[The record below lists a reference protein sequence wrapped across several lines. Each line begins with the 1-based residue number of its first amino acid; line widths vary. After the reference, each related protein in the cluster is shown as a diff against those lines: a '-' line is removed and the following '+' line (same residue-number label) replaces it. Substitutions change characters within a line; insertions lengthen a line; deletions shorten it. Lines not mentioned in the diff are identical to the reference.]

1 MNREKWRSFIL
12 AFVLTAGALATVMVV
27 TVMAVQPSL
36 NRGQAFEAAP
46 EQDSY
51 AYRPRADDSLTLVV
65 IGVGSADKSAP
76 LEVSSLESSG
86 AEPGGA
92 TLPSTAA
99 SGQGR
104 NRPAATDFLLIRF
117 NPQYGQVPLTLLPLQ
132 TVVTLDGTSVTLGQ
146 AYQKGGGVAVKAA
159 LSERL
164 GITVDRYA
172 AVSRDH
178 FIRLAEKTGSVTFK
192 MPYRIEYTRSGYD
205 VSIPQGER
213 RLDGRDIAD
222 LFEYPGFSPDG
233 VEKSALLGELI
244 AAIVNQ
250 NLDAAAE
257 ARSSGLFRLAVNL
270 LDTDITSADYE
281 VRRRAA
287 DFMSSLGVSVAG
299 NLPVAGAASGDGA
312 VFELSEGYI
321 ELVRGYFQPIK

>member
-51 AYRPRADDSLTLVV
+51 AYRPRANDSLTLVV
-65 IGVGSADKSAP
+65 IGVSGESALSSSSQEISAA
-76 LEVSSLESSG
+76 SAES
-86 AEPGGA
+86 GGE
-92 TLPSTAA
+92 TLVASTAG
-99 SGQGR
+99 GQRG
-104 NRPAATDFLLIRF
+104 NRATATDFLLIRF
-117 NPQYGQVPLTLLPLQ
+117 NPQYGQVPLTLLPPQ
-132 TVVTLDGTSVTLGQ
+132 SAVTLEGVSLTLEQ
-146 AYQKGGGVAVKAA
+146 AYQKGGGVAVKSA

-164 GITVDRYA
+164 GIAVDRYA
-172 AVSRDH
+172 SISRGH
-178 FIRLAEKTGSVTFK
+178 FIRLAEKTGSVTFRL
-192 MPYRIEYTRSGYD
+192 PYRIEYTRGGYD
-205 VSIPQGER
+205 VSIPQGDR

-222 LFEYPGFSPDG
+222 LFEYPGFSSDG
-233 VEKSALLGELI
+233 VEKSALLGELT

-250 NLDAAAE
+250 NLDAASE
-257 ARSSGLFRLAVNL
+257 TRSSGLFRFAVNL

-299 NLPVAGAASGDGA
+299 NLPIAGSTPVDGGS
-312 VFELSEGYI
+312 FELSEGYV
-321 ELVRGYFQPIK
+321 ELVRGYFQPTK